1 MVYNQH
7 MSLCRCQ
14 FFARTLRLAAL
25 LCAFVLLLPIGRAH
39 EQAAVKVFMYT
50 QDLKRDPANV
60 ELRLARGR
68 ALAELSRTDEAAA
81 DFKRVLELDPSLDIA
96 LFEMGALLD
105 RAERYAEALEWF
117 DRYANAE
124 PELAGAHLW
133 RGRTLAKLD
142 RNAEAISAYTRSIE
156 LSAQPSPES
165 FSELAVIHA
174 RAGEAGRLRAIETL
188 DDGIKRVGFII
199 TLELRALDFELA
211 GNDTSSALIRLDR
224 IIAKSPRK
232 ETYLARK
239 AEILRTAGRNE
250 EARVADVDAL
260 HSIEALSHTRR
271 TAPTVKELESK
282 IRTRLAQTETSTKTP

>member
-1 MVYNQH
+1 
-7 MSLCRCQ
+7 MSLRRCQ

-25 LCAFVLLLPIGRAH
+25 VCAFIFLLPIGRAH

-60 ELRLARGR
+60 DLRLSRGR

-96 LFEMGALLD
+96 LFEMGTLLD
-105 RAERYAEALEWF
+105 GAERYAEALEWF
-117 DRYANAE
+117 ERYAHAK
-124 PELAGAHLW
+124 PDSAGAHLW
-133 RGRTLAKLD
+133 RGRTLAKLARD
-142 RNAEAISAYTRSIE
+142 ADAISAYARSIE
-156 LSAQPSPES
+156 LSSQPSPEA
-165 FSELAVIHA
+165 FSELADIHA
-174 RAGEAGRLRAIETL
+174 RDGENGRLRAIETL

-239 AEILRTAGRNE
+239 AEILRTAGRSE
-250 EARVADVDAL
+250 EARVADIEAL
-260 HSIEALSHTRR
+260 HSIEALSHARR
-271 TAPTVKELESK
+271 SAPAVKELESK
-282 IRTRLAQTETSTKTP
+282 IRTRLAHTETSTKTP